1 MLIKKMA
8 DSGSGGPLGNYPGNT
23 DDQNKDSGSNMAL
36 IGGVGAG
43 VCCLIIIGVVAMK
56 SQ

>member
-1 MLIKKMA
+1 MA

-23 DDQNKDSGSNMAL
+23 DDQNNDSGPNIAL
-36 IGGVGAG
+36 IGGVAAG
-43 VCCLIIIGVVAMK
+43 VCCLAIIGVVAMK